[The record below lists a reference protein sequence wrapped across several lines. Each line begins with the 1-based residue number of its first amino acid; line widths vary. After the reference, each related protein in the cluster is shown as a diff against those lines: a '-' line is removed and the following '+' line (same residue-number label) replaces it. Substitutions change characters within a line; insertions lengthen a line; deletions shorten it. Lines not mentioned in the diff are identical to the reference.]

1 MLIYP
6 ADAAMLQLGAALAA
20 RFAQAEI
27 VCLPM
32 PAEGAELEHQLRF
45 YQRMAGLPANACALF
60 AHGAAAAM
68 ALQLAPRALV
78 GRIIAIAP
86 APVALTQA
94 MPRTLSVHLI
104 ATASSDPEIG
114 PEVGPEIA
122 DITESLRRL
131 DTDFSVDIIP
141 CDAATASPAMI
152 AVAIERLSSYVPRH
166 YFDQL

>member
-104 ATASSDPEIG
+104 AAASSDPEIG

-141 CDAATASPAMI
+141 CDAATASTAMI